1 MGKKISRQWKNLYLS
16 GFNVHS
22 MNLDGTDV
30 NILKVLQTNGRL
42 SFRQISERVKVS
54 VPTVSNKISNM
65 ENLGVIKGY
74 QADLDT
80 ERLGEI
86 SVILTIKVKPSE
98 LRQVAEYFNEDQRV
112 RKIFVLSSGRLL
124 MVCTFTESHRIN
136 EFVSQ
141 LGNFSEIMEY
151 EIANIVSVVKEN
163 HRALVEMGASVILQ
177 CAQCKKDIWDE
188 AIKIKIDGQDFYLCG
203 NECARTFQEKQDRGR
218 AKA

>member
-1 MGKKISRQWKNLYLS
+1 
-16 GFNVHS
+16 

-74 QADLDT
+74 RADLDT

-86 SVILTIKVKPSE
+86 SVILTIKSKPSE
-98 LRQVAEYFNEDQRV
+98 LKQVAEYFDDDERV

-141 LGNFSEIMEY
+141 LGNISEIMEY
-151 EIANIVSVVKEN
+151 DIANIVDVVKEDQ
-163 HRALVEMGASVILQ
+163 RSLVEIGASVVLQ
-177 CAQCKKDIWDE
+177 CAQCKKDIWGD
-188 AIKIKIDGQDFYLCG
+188 ALKMKIDGRDYYLCS
-203 NECARTFQEKQDRGR
+203 NDCLKSFQEKLERQ
-218 AKA
+218 KIKV

>member
-1 MGKKISRQWKNLYLS
+1 
-16 GFNVHS
+16 

-65 ENLGVIKGY
+65 ENLGVIRGY

-80 ERLGEI
+80 ERLGEV
-86 SVILTIKVKPSE
+86 SVILTVKAKPSE
-98 LRQVAEYFNEDQRV
+98 LKQVAEYFEDDESV
-112 RKIFVLSSGRLL
+112 RKVYILSNGRLL
-124 MVCTFTESHRIN
+124 MICTFTESHRIN

-141 LGNFSEIMEY
+141 LGNISEIMEY
-151 EIANIVSVVKEN
+151 DIANIVNVVKEN
-163 HRALVEMGASVILQ
+163 HRTLVELGASVILQ
-177 CAQCKKDIWDE
+177 CAQCKKDIWED
-188 AIKIKIDGQDFYLCG
+188 ALKMKIDGKDFYLCS
-203 NECARTFQEKQDRGR
+203 NDCLKSFQEKLERQK

>member
-1 MGKKISRQWKNLYLS
+1 
-16 GFNVHS
+16 

-65 ENLGVIKGY
+65 ENLGVIRGY

-80 ERLGEI
+80 ERLGEV
-86 SVILTIKVKPSE
+86 SVILTIKAKPSE
-98 LRQVAEYFNEDQRV
+98 LKQVAEYFENDERV
-112 RKIFVLSSGRLL
+112 RKVYILSSGRLL

-141 LGNFSEIMEY
+141 LGNISEIMEY
-151 EIANIVSVVKEN
+151 DIANIMNVVKEN
-163 HRALVEMGASVILQ
+163 HRSLVEIGASVILQ

-188 AIKIKIDGQDFYLCG
+188 ALKLKVDGKDYYLCS
-203 NECARTFQEKQDRGR
+203 NDCLKSFQERQERQK
-218 AKA
+218 AKG

>member
-1 MGKKISRQWKNLYLS
+1 
-16 GFNVHS
+16 

-30 NILKVLQTNGRL
+30 NILKVLQSNGRL

-65 ENLGVIKGY
+65 ESLGVIRGY

-86 SVILTIKVKPSE
+86 SVILTIKAKPSE
-98 LRQVAEYFNEDQRV
+98 LRQVAEYFESDDMV
-112 RKIFVLSSGRLL
+112 RKIFVLSNGRLL
-124 MVCTFTESHRIN
+124 LICTFTESHRIN

-141 LGNFSEIMEY
+141 LGNIQEIIEY
-151 EIANIVSVVKEN
+151 DISNIVSVVKEN

-177 CAQCKKDIWDE
+177 CAQCKKDIWEE
-188 AIKIKIDGQDFYLCG
+188 ALKIKIEGQDYYLCS
-203 NECARTFQEKQDRGR
+203 NDCAKSFQERFER
-218 AKA
+218 AKSKV

>member
-1 MGKKISRQWKNLYLS
+1 
-16 GFNVHS
+16 

-74 QADLDT
+74 RADLDT

-86 SVILTIKVKPSE
+86 SVILTIRAKPSE
-98 LRQVAEYFNEDQRV
+98 LKQVAEYFEDDERV
-112 RKIFVLSSGRLL
+112 RKVFVLSSGRLL
-124 MVCTFTESHRIN
+124 MVCTFAESHRIN

-141 LGNFSEIMEY
+141 LGNISEIMEY
-151 EIANIVSVVKEN
+151 DIANIVDVVKEDQ
-163 HRALVEMGASVILQ
+163 RALVEIGASVVLQ
-177 CAQCKKDIWDE
+177 CAQCKKDIWGD
-188 AIKIKIDGQDFYLCG
+188 ALKMKVDGRDYYLCS
-203 NECARTFQEKQDRGR
+203 NDCLKSFQEKLERQ
-218 AKA
+218 KIKV